1 MLVRDEEEAESEGKR
16 GSHAGNWRCDDRKI
30 WVICVFGG
38 SITLDQ
44 RESPGR
50 RWHHYGV
57 GQQLESSCRW
67 QGDFKVEGISVVSGE
82 FYGLSPAFRFLM
94 IKFCECCFLLEHHLL
109 ILVPPPHLHQE
120 LPVPWIISH
129 QVESL
134 SFSCLQLERASRSTG
149 LRAGS

>member
-57 GQQLESSCRW
+57 GKNLESGGPER
-67 QGDFKVEGISVVSGE
+67 GDLKVEGISEVLG
-82 FYGLSPAFRFLM
+82 GL
-94 IKFCECCFLLEHHLL
+94 
-109 ILVPPPHLHQE
+109 
-120 LPVPWIISH
+120 
-129 QVESL
+129 
-134 SFSCLQLERASRSTG
+134 
-149 LRAGS
+149 